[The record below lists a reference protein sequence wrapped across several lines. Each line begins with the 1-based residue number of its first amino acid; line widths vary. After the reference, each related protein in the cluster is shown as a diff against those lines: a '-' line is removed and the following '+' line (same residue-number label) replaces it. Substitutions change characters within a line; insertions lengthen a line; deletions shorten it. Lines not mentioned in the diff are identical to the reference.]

1 MDHKNSRQ
9 EAILVAKK
17 ILAASPIYLDTETTG
32 MGYRDEV
39 VEIAILEHDGS
50 VVLDSLVKPIG
61 KISSDAFAVHG
72 ITQEMVADAPTWG
85 ELWPEVEAS
94 LKDRVVAIYNAEF
107 DNRMMMQSNR
117 LHGLSWMPPYKDS
130 FCIMNLYAQ
139 FYGQWN
145 SYRKSYT
152 WQSLDS
158 ARRQSSIEIPN
169 THRAKDDTLL
179 ARAVFHYMAGQEG

>member
-1 MDHKNSRQ
+1 MDQKNPRQ

-32 MGYRDEV
+32 MGYHDEV
-39 VEIAILEHDGS
+39 VEIAILDHDGS
-50 VVLDSLVKPIG
+50 VVIDSLVKSIG
-61 KISSDAFAVHG
+61 EISSEAFAVHG
-72 ITQEMVADAPTWG
+72 ITKGMVADAPTWG
-85 ELWPEVEAS
+85 ELWPEVEAA

-117 LHGLSWMPPYKDS
+117 LHGLSWVPQYKDS
-130 FCIMNLYAQ
+130 FCIMKLYAQ

-145 SYRKSYT
+145 SYHNSFT

-158 ARRQSSIEIPN
+158 ARRQCSIEIPN

-179 ARAVFHYMAGQEG
+179 ARAVLHYMAGQEG